1 MKIICPKCHNNIS
14 THVYEEMEK
23 NTPTSVICPICGSE
37 QKRYLSEADFHIYL
51 SFMEATYFLLSFIT
65 ALLLNFIGFNVVF
78 GIMAF
83 ALFIG
88 AIIITNRFKYEI
100 YEKGLFKKETMY
112 IKQNVNSKN
121 ISRSLRWQF
130 ILFFALVITFVTEF
144 DNPNMFWAFVLLSLA
159 AIFFSIFRTKLA
171 IKKEKEELLNH

>member
-1 MKIICPKCHNNIS
+1 MKIICPKCNTNIT
-14 THVYEEMEK
+14 THIYEEMEK
-23 NTPTSVICPICGSE
+23 NTPTSVVCPKCGLE
-37 QKRYLSEADFHIYL
+37 QKRYLSEADFQIYL
-51 SFMEATYFLLSFIT
+51 AFMEITYFLLSFIT
-65 ALLLNFIGFNVVF
+65 ALLLNFIGFNIVF
-78 GIMAF
+78 GIIVI

-88 AIIITNRFKYEI
+88 SVFITNRFKLEI
-100 YEKGLFKKETMY
+100 YGKGIFKQETMY
-112 IKQNVNSKN
+112 IKQNVDSKN

-171 IKKEKEELLNH
+171 IKKEKDEYLKH